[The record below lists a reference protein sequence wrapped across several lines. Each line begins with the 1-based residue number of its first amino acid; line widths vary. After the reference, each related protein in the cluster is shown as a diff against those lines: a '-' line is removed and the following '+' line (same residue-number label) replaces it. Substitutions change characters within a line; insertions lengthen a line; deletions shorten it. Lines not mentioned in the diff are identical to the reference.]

1 MYLRNGKA
9 LSCIAVFVVNDE
21 ICTSLACLLRC
32 YTYVGSQM
40 IFYSKT
46 YANSISFVQRYNV

>member
-1 MYLRNGKA
+1 MVT
-9 LSCIAVFVVNDE
+9 LSCITVFVVNDE

-40 IFYSKT
+40 ISYSET